1 MALHPRLVLVCQL
14 QRRVYAVIVE
24 PLQRTAS
31 YPPHVGEVE
40 ELQRAAP
47 LVVAVYAAH
56 AVVAAILLGK
66 LAAHLGEGLGGG
78 YAHAHGYVGPQAYAP
93 GYVAHHLRQ
102 VVVALISSEVAEALV
117 DAVVLDAH
125 DALPQYVGHPLAH
138 GGVELHVGREHS
150 DLVALHDVAHLE
162 ERVAAAQSHG
172 LGFGRE
178 RHDAA
183 VVARQHAHGSS
194 LESWVEHLLYRT
206 EEAVAIYQCPHIVS
220 LWAGG

>member
-1 MALHPRLVLVCQL
+1 M
-14 QRRVYAVIVE
+14 
-24 PLQRTAS
+24 
-31 YPPHVGEVE
+31 
-40 ELQRAAP
+40 
-47 LVVAVYAAH
+47 
-56 AVVAAILLGK
+56 VAAILLGK

-78 YAHAHGYVGPQAYAP
+78 YAYAHGYVGPQAYAP

-138 GGVELHVGREHS
+138 GGVELHVGREHP

-162 ERVAAAQSHG
+162 ERVAAAQSHS

-194 LESWVEHLLYRT
+194 LESRVEHLLYRT